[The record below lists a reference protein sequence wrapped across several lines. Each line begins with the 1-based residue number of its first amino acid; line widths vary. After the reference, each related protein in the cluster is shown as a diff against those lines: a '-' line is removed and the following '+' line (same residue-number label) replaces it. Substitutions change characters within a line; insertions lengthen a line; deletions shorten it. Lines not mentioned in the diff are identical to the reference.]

1 MPIAFSKKDLNST
14 AWFSLEKGIQLF
26 AGVFII
32 PKIFN
37 TLGSVDIG
45 KLHFVEALLGMFAPV
60 FFLGLSAI
68 SIREMVLHPK
78 SCEKIIA
85 TTFTMRLIS
94 WIALC
99 IGILSYLIYT
109 KNTAL
114 FNLYLIIL
122 FSYLFRLTDVFELY
136 FLAKKQAKF
145 IFLSKILSLIII
157 LLLQYY
163 GVKNNL
169 TVHYFAKIF
178 ALDFLIQ
185 GTIYGIALLLNKG
198 FSYKKLSIS
207 VPLGKQLIIMS
218 FPLIISSGLVM
229 LYIGID
235 ELFLK
240 YYYSD
245 HANGVFG
252 SVQYLVIGLSWTI
265 GFAIINALYPS
276 LAESYNQDNNTYK
289 TKFKQ
294 LTLALIIL
302 GLSIGL
308 FYTGFGN
315 YILNTYFSDQYV
327 EAKSPL
333 QIFCWAPLLIF
344 IGMLYEKHIL
354 TINKLEHE
362 VYRFTVGCI
371 CNLVFCYILIPLYYI
386 NGAALAVLLSHFI
399 TNIVYPILQL
409 SIKNR
414 RFYFLNLK

>member
-1 MPIAFSKKDLNST
+1 MPIAFSRKDLNST
-14 AWFSLEKGIQLF
+14 VWFSLEKGIQLF

-37 TLGSVDIG
+37 TLGTIDIG
-45 KLHFVEALLGMFAPV
+45 KLHFVEALLGMFTPL

-78 SCEKIIA
+78 TCEKIIG
-85 TTFTMRLIS
+85 TTFTMRLLS
-94 WIALC
+94 WVILS
-99 IGILSYLIYT
+99 IGILCYLIFT
-109 KNTAL
+109 KNVAL
-114 FNLYLIIL
+114 FSLYLIML
-122 FSYLFRLTDVFELY
+122 FGYLFRLTDVFEFY

-145 IFLSKILSLIII
+145 IFISKITSLIII

-163 GVKNNL
+163 GVTHHL
-169 TVHYFAKIF
+169 DVLYFAKVL

-185 GTIYGIALLLNKG
+185 GAIYGLALLINKG
-198 FSYKKLSIS
+198 FSFKKLSVSIS
-207 VPLGKQLIIMS
+207 LGKQLLIMS
-218 FPLIISSGLVM
+218 FPLMISSGLIM

-289 TKFKQ
+289 IKFRQ
-294 LTLALIIL
+294 LTIAMIIL
-302 GLSIGL
+302 GLGIAV
-308 FYTGFGN
+308 FYIIFGN
-315 YILNTYFSDQYV
+315 YILNTYFSDQYA

-333 QIFCWAPLLIF
+333 QIFCWSPLFIF
-344 IGMLYEKHIL
+344 MGMLYEKHVL

-371 CNLVFCYILIPLYYI
+371 CNLILCYILIPLYYI
-386 NGAALAVLLSHFI
+386 NGAALAVLISHFI
-399 TNIVYPILQL
+399 TNIVYPFLQL
-409 SIKNR
+409 SFNHR
-414 RFYFLNLK
+414 SYYFSKQK